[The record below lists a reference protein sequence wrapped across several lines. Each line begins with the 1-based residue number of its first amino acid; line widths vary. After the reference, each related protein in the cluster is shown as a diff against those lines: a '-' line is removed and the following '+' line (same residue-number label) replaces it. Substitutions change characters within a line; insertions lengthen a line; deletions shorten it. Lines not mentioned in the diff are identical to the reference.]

1 MCPHVLQSRSECVA
15 KRHFMRPYKT
25 GRYAVFALFGTN
37 VYIHHHATS
46 AAREAWSSLL
56 ADSSEWMVLG
66 LAERH

>member
-15 KRHFMRPYKT
+15 KRHFMRPHKT

-37 VYIHHHATS
+37 VYIHHQATTE
-46 AAREAWSSLL
+46 AREAWSSLP
-56 ADSSEWMVLG
+56 ARSSEWIVLD